1 MTILMISISKGVSQ
15 RIPAVLVGLMLDG
28 LTVYTAYQI
37 VLYHID
43 YFGL

>member
-1 MTILMISISKGVSQ
+1 MTMLLIYISKGLAQ
-15 RIPAVLVGLMLDG
+15 RIPAVLAGLMLDG
-28 LTVYTAYQI
+28 LMVYTAYQI